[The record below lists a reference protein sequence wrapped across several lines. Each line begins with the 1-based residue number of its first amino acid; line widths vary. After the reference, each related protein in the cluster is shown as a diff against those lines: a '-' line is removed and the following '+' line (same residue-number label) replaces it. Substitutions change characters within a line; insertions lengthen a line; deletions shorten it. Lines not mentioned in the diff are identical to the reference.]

1 MSEEVPRR
9 QTRVLDKQKLRT
21 FLLGGAAGILAGILL
36 APRSGRE
43 LRGSIADRAGEA
55 RERSRETYFEAQE
68 RMRERLAE
76 AREGSRPRPEDADLM
91 PAGGAGPSP
100 EDETPVAQ
108 QRPQL
113 RDVSR
118 DVVEGGPGGD
128 PGGEPGGEPE
138 RSEELRKKVRETR
151 ARLAERLDGSRGG
164 EREDPDPGPER

>member
-1 MSEEVPRR
+1 
-9 QTRVLDKQKLRT
+9 VLDRQRLRT
-21 FLLGGAAGILAGILL
+21 FLLGGVAGVLAGILL
-36 APRSGRE
+36 APRSGKE
-43 LRGSIADRAGEA
+43 LRGSIAERAGEA

-76 AREGSRPRPEDADLM
+76 AREGSRPRPEDHM
-91 PAGGAGPSP
+91 TAGGAGPSP

-118 DVVEGGPGGD
+118 DVVRGGPG
-128 PGGEPGGEPE
+128 EEPE